1 MIWFVILTVLM
12 SDGTMY
18 SDIHVPNSPEYNNEK
33 SCNEAG
39 QAMVDQKQ
47 LEIGTNTG
55 TAYFICKAITKE
67 EYNKATSG
75 PKTNT

>member
-1 MIWFVILTVLM
+1 MIWFIILTVLM

-18 SDIHVPNSPEYNNEK
+18 TDIHVANNPEYNNEK

-39 QAMVDQKQ
+39 QIMVDQKQ

-55 TAYFICKAITKE
+55 TAYFICKAITE
-67 EYNKATSG
+67 EEFKKGNA
-75 PKTNT
+75 PKTNS